1 MNDLIMFV
9 VGMVLVVAVWFVIR
23 VRQNPIEYFK
33 TPDGLGILKG
43 IVLAIL
49 FAVVLGVG
57 SKAFA
62 GEWFTTA
69 EVTAGI
75 DHTLSPSPMCEDGG
89 VDDRSTSAIGANV
102 TIYEEGN
109 FSVRGKY
116 THHSCVFGIDDDG
129 YDGVGIELVYK
140 LW

>member
-9 VGMVLVVAVWFVIR
+9 VGMVVVVAIFYIIR
-23 VRQNPIEYFK
+23 VRQNPLEYFA
-33 TPDGLGILKG
+33 TDDGLGILKG

-49 FAVVLGVG
+49 FAVVLGTG

-62 GEWFTTA
+62 GEWFTTG
-69 EVTAGI
+69 EVEAGI
-75 DHTLSPSPMCEDGG
+75 DTTLSPSPMCKEGG
-89 VDDRSTSAIGANV
+89 VDDRSTSSIGANV
-102 TIYEEGN
+102 TIYEEGR
-109 FSVRGKY
+109 FSVKGTY

-129 YDGVGIELVYK
+129 YDAVGVKLVFK